1 MISERLNQLDPL
13 EKLGSDNL
21 VAVHQPEQLRAPSNP
36 IRLTKALQVF
46 WKTLLWSYGN
56 LITWGIEAFAALV
69 LPQWSLPELKA
80 LKICCN
86 ALLRLGSAN
95 SSHLF
100 PIRIYSPFA
109 FVTQ

>member
-1 MISERLNQLDPL
+1 
-13 EKLGSDNL
+13 
-21 VAVHQPEQLRAPSNP
+21 VHQPAQLRAPSNP

-69 LPQWSLPELKA
+69 AALVLPQWSLPELKA
-80 LKICCN
+80 LEICCN

-100 PIRIYSPFA
+100 PIRIYSRFA
-109 FVTQ
+109 FVTQL

>member
-1 MISERLNQLDPL
+1 M
-13 EKLGSDNL
+13 
-21 VAVHQPEQLRAPSNP
+21 
-36 IRLTKALQVF
+36 F

-69 LPQWSLPELKA
+69 AALDLPQWSLPELKA

-100 PIRIYSPFA
+100 PIRIYSPFV
-109 FVTQ
+109 FVTQL

>member
-1 MISERLNQLDPL
+1 M
-13 EKLGSDNL
+13 
-21 VAVHQPEQLRAPSNP
+21 HQPAQLRAPSNP

-69 LPQWSLPELKA
+69 AALVLPQWSLPELKA
-80 LKICCN
+80 LEICCY

-100 PIRIYSPFA
+100 PIRICYPMMSVIISRLKEDPQRSPA
-109 FVTQ
+109 EGGR